1 MDVREAKIREIKN
14 LNLIYFYSVD
24 SIFKGNTNKYIGA
37 KVVYNDKELI
47 HIDYKDKNFG
57 IFVKRILERYNKE
70 KDRKKIILLGE
81 FTRKLINESSFSILE
96 TSKRDDS
103 IREEIPFFEVENK
116 NLKRYES
123 YLKEVLKMIISLNIK
138 FDDFEI
144 TKIRG
149 YNNHY
154 VVTYKIR
161 NIEYNFPII
170 LYNNEDELN
179 FRINRISDVNTD
191 IKGTIKMSSGKV
203 DVSYYDGD
211 IKANLFYNALEDNVT
226 KEVKNNLDVIYYDE
240 TRDVVLT
247 EDMNKLKFYFDL
259 LEFDM
264 PSNIIK
270 VNDDTFLLSE
280 EVSNMDEEDILYKT
294 TTYLISMKKDN
305 TIITKNVVN
314 GFSKYDN
321 RVNVVLDYETEEYML
336 KNVSVN
342 NKNSI
347 LQEKRLTDKSGTT
360 YSYDIYEVE
369 DNYTL
374 DDKFKIEKKYKVKK
388 MDTLSDIKSGILHE
402 RGRK

>member
-37 KVVYNDKELI
+37 KVVYNDKEVI

>member
-37 KVVYNDKELI
+37 KVVYNDKDVI

-203 DVSYYDGD
+203 DVSYNDGD
-211 IKANLFYNALEDNVT
+211 IKANLFYNALEDSVT

-347 LQEKRLTDKSGTT
+347 LQEKRFTDKSGTT

-374 DDKFKIEKKYKVKK
+374 DDKFKIEKKYKVKN
-388 MDTLSDIKSGILHE
+388 MDTLSDIKSGIIHE

>member
-37 KVVYNDKELI
+37 KVVYNDKDVI

-203 DVSYYDGD
+203 DVSYNDGD
-211 IKANLFYNALEDNVT
+211 IKANLFYNALEDSVT

-374 DDKFKIEKKYKVKK
+374 DDK
-388 MDTLSDIKSGILHE
+388 
-402 RGRK
+402 

>member
-37 KVVYNDKELI
+37 KVVYNDKDVI

-70 KDRKKIILLGE
+70 KDRKEIILLGE

-203 DVSYYDGD
+203 DVSYNDGD
-211 IKANLFYNALEDNVT
+211 IKANLFYNALEDSVT

>member
-14 LNLIYFYSVD
+14 LNLIYFYSAD

-37 KVVYNDKELI
+37 KVVYNDKDVI

-70 KDRKKIILLGE
+70 KDRKEIILLGE

-203 DVSYYDGD
+203 DVSYNDGD
-211 IKANLFYNALEDNVT
+211 IKANLFYNALEDSVT